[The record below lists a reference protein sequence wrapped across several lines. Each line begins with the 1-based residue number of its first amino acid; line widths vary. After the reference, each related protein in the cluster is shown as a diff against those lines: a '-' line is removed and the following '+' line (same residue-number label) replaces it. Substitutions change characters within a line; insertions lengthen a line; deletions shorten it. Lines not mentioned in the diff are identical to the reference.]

1 MTTRGGVQQLR
12 EIQGRGRAGAWR
24 GRGPWPTAS
33 AFGQRRTW
41 RDRGKREKREKDLNG
56 FKFETFSKF
65 SIETWKTLNTK
76 VVENFEL
83 YTFCFRHQ
91 FIWDLIQKLI
101 WKPDENTLSVD
112 SSLNSNFLRLLHG
125 NLKIFEHESCF
136 TLKMLL
142 LWFWAKFCLSYVFEI
157 IP

>member
-12 EIQGRGRAGAWR
+12 EIQGRGRAEAWR

-33 AFGQRRTW
+33 AFGQRRTG
-41 RDRGKREKREKDLNG
+41 REREKREKYLNG

-83 YTFCFRHQ
+83 YTF
-91 FIWDLIQKLI
+91 
-101 WKPDENTLSVD
+101 V
-112 SSLNSNFLRLLHG
+112 SSTNS
-125 NLKIFEHESCF
+125 FE
-136 TLKMLL
+136 T
-142 LWFWAKFCLSYVFEI
+142 
-157 IP
+157 